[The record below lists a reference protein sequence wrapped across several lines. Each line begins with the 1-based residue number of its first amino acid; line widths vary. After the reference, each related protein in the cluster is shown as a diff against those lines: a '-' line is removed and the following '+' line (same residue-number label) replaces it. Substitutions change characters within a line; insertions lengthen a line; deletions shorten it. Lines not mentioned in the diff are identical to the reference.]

1 LAHHKNWQIL
11 TCRLQR
17 TVLSFADEEKGHL
30 AFLQELIKS
39 RGSTFV
45 EDNKVSSKELPW
57 MMDLTVIRAATD
69 NFSVSNKLGQGGFGP
84 VYKVSNTSALFFMCL
99 QRILD
104 C

>member
-1 LAHHKNWQIL
+1 LARHKNWQIL